1 MASANTPSPLATGLD
16 ELANPLEEAVSFV
29 HDLLQP
35 AQLSFD
41 DSATQGAQASAPDIS
56 TTTVTPGASQ
66 RAFNPSELGGK
77 INRGLPLTPINQG
90 QHFGPHRS
98 EIRPQNPQ
106 YSHPQQSMSEG
117 GPGPYSQQYS
127 HPQQSMSG
135 GGPGPYSQHYSH
147 PQQGMGGGQR
157 SPSGQQYQPSP
168 INSGSQYYRPLN
180 MMERVVQMGEVRQQ
194 QVQINAI
201 LEGQRLSQ
209 LQSDEILSKFSSMM
223 QSSGA
228 QQVESVEHMESVFKD
243 TTAEIE
249 RKLAVFEEEIR
260 GGMAAVSATPGL
272 VPEPAAVSSK
282 EAKVKTGVV
291 SAAKR
296 RVSYLHV
303 TAKGAPKPPASMVDG
318 QNVTAEFSGDF
329 SEDVMEFLTNI
340 RYQLKHYPKRFW
352 CQMTLDRLGK
362 VASAAA
368 RDYERSLYPGRDG
381 RMFYDEETETEIP
394 VLAGWCEFEELS
406 EWLVKEYYHVSHEV
420 TKVTDLI
427 YGPKQVK
434 MSFRSYH
441 GAWMAKAA
449 TCATPFSDSMK
460 QIIWLQAMHP
470 TTHTELMKQTQVK
483 CLNFDQFS
491 LNDFVQ
497 LAFKIESSEKEFAKV
512 MEEPG
517 SGVKSPRKSI
527 ESRCAPDSDDEFEES
542 IDNEREIAAFE
553 ISSISAA

>member
-1 MASANTPSPLATGLD
+1 
-16 ELANPLEEAVSFV
+16 
-29 HDLLQP
+29 
-35 AQLSFD
+35 
-41 DSATQGAQASAPDIS
+41 
-56 TTTVTPGASQ
+56 
-66 RAFNPSELGGK
+66 
-77 INRGLPLTPINQG
+77 
-90 QHFGPHRS
+90 
-98 EIRPQNPQ
+98 
-106 YSHPQQSMSEG
+106 
-117 GPGPYSQQYS
+117 
-127 HPQQSMSG
+127 
-135 GGPGPYSQHYSH
+135 
-147 PQQGMGGGQR
+147 
-157 SPSGQQYQPSP
+157 
-168 INSGSQYYRPLN
+168 
-180 MMERVVQMGEVRQQ
+180 ME
-194 QVQINAI
+194 
-201 LEGQRLSQ
+201 S
-209 LQSDEILSKFSSMM
+209 SK
-223 QSSGA
+223 A
-228 QQVESVEHMESVFKD
+228 QQVESVTHMESVFQD
-243 TTAEIE
+243 TTAEME
-249 RKLAVFEEEIR
+249 RRIGFLKDEMV
-260 GGMAAVSATPGL
+260 GGTAAVSASPSAASEPG
-272 VPEPAAVSSK
+272 PAIGGAIRSFEAAKIESSKREAAVS
-282 EAKVKTGVV
+282 
-291 SAAKR
+291 R
-296 RVSYLHV
+296 RTSYLHV
-303 TAKGAPKPPASMVDG
+303 TKKGASKPPASMVDG

-329 SEDVMEFLTNI
+329 SEDVMEFLTDI

-497 LAFKIESSEKEFAKV
+497 LAFKIESSEKEFARLVEEPESGVKSPKITKV

-527 ESRCAPDSDDEFEES
+527 ESRCAPDSDDEFEDS

-553 ISSISAA
+553 ISSIRAA

>member
-1 MASANTPSPLATGLD
+1 MGVA
-16 ELANPLEEAVSFV
+16 
-29 HDLLQP
+29 H
-35 AQLSFD
+35 
-41 DSATQGAQASAPDIS
+41 
-56 TTTVTPGASQ
+56 
-66 RAFNPSELGGK
+66 
-77 INRGLPLTPINQG
+77 
-90 QHFGPHRS
+90 
-98 EIRPQNPQ
+98 
-106 YSHPQQSMSEG
+106 QS
-117 GPGPYSQQYS
+117 
-127 HPQQSMSG
+127 
-135 GGPGPYSQHYSH
+135 
-147 PQQGMGGGQR
+147 
-157 SPSGQQYQPSP
+157 
-168 INSGSQYYRPLN
+168 
-180 MMERVVQMGEVRQQ
+180 
-194 QVQINAI
+194 QVQIESI
-201 LEGQRLSQ
+201 LAENQRLSQ
-209 LQSDEILSKFSSMM
+209 IREEAMMESLLARMQAMMESSK
-223 QSSGA
+223 A
-228 QQVESVEHMESVFKD
+228 QQVESVTHMEIMFKD

-249 RKLAVFEEEIR
+249 RKLGVLKEEME
-260 GGMAAVSATPGL
+260 GGVAAVSATPGL
-272 VPEPAAVSSK
+272 VSFK

-329 SEDVMEFLTNI
+329 SEDVMEFLTDI

-362 VASAAA
+362 VASVAA
-368 RDYERSLYPGRDG
+368 RQYERSLYPGRDG

-497 LAFKIESSEKEFAKV
+497 LAFKIESSEKEFARFVEEPESGVKSPKITKV

-517 SGVKSPRKSI
+517 SGVESPRNSTKNTKT
-527 ESRCAPDSDDEFEES
+527 DSDDEFEES

>member
-16 ELANPLEEAVSFV
+16 ELANPLAEAVSFV

-77 INRGLPLTPINQG
+77 INRGSPSTPINQG

-106 YSHPQQSMSEG
+106 YSHPQQSMS
-117 GPGPYSQQYS
+117 
-127 HPQQSMSG
+127 G

-147 PQQGMGGGQR
+147 PQQSMSGGGTG
-157 SPSGQQYQPSP
+157 PY
-168 INSGSQYYRPLN
+168 SQHYYRPLN

-201 LEGQRLSQ
+201 MEGQRLSQ

-223 QSSGA
+223 QSSEA

-249 RKLAVFEEEIR
+249 RKLAVFKEEMR
-260 GGMAAVSATPGL
+260 GGVAAVSATPGL
-272 VPEPAAVSSK
+272 VPEPAAVSFK

-329 SEDVMEFLTNI
+329 SEDVMEFLTDI

-368 RDYERSLYPGRDG
+368 RQYERSLYPGRDG

-497 LAFKIESSEKEFAKV
+497 LAFKIESSEKEFARLVEEPESGVKSPKITKV

-527 ESRCAPDSDDEFEES
+527 ESRCAPDSEDEFEDS
-542 IDNEREIAAFE
+542 IDNEREIATFE
-553 ISSISAA
+553 MSSISAA